1 MATETYSSSSKEAH
15 SKLSSTSF
23 PVVLESIELEGGTV
37 SIVYDDV
44 RVRGGNSPSHSNSAA
59 HNPLLPLI

>member
-1 MATETYSSSSKEAH
+1 M
-15 SKLSSTSF
+15 SF
-23 PVVLESIELEGGTV
+23 PAILESIELEGGPM

-44 RVRGGNSPSHSNSAA
+44 RVRGGNSPSLSNSAA